1 MFDKKGVKKIT
12 ELLKKYQNKRGI
24 DSEDFE
30 ELKGLSAIKLVE
42 IDYSLEVAQTT
53 DLGKEYI

>member
-1 MFDKKGVKKIT
+1 MFEKKSIKRIA
-12 ELLKKYQNKRGI
+12 ELLKKYENKRSI

-30 ELKGLSAIKLVE
+30 ELEGLSLMKLVQ
-42 IDYSLEVAQTT
+42 IDSSLEVAQTT